1 MNEFYESY
9 SKAYVSVDCIIFGFD
24 NGELKVL
31 LGKRSMDPG
40 RGEWSLYGG
49 FVTPDESVD
58 EAAKRVLTN
67 LTGITDLY
75 MNQVGAYGA
84 INRDPGS
91 RVISIAYCALINT
104 NHYAESLRKK
114 FGLEW
119 ISINDLPQL
128 YSDHNQM
135 VTDALT
141 LLRNRLRT
149 EPLCFSLLPEMFTLT
164 QLQYVYEG
172 ILGKETDKRNFR
184 KRLKQSGILISTG
197 KIDKKSSRRGAVMF
211 RYNKECTDFH
221 F

>member
-1 MNEFYESY
+1 MNEFYEGY
-9 SKAYVSVDCIIFGFD
+9 IKAYVSVDCIIFGFD

-58 EAAKRVLTN
+58 DAAKRVLTS

-135 VTDALT
+135 VSDALVM
-141 LLRNRLRT
+141 LRNRLRT
-149 EPLCFSLLPEMFTLT
+149 EPLCFSLLPDMFTLT

-184 KRLKQSGILISTG
+184 KRIKQSGILLPTG

-211 RYNKECTDFH
+211 RYNKDCTYFH

>member
-49 FVTPDESVD
+49 FVAPDESVD

-211 RYNKECTDFH
+211 RYNKDCTDFR

>member
-49 FVTPDESVD
+49 FVAPDESVD

-91 RVISIAYCALINT
+91 RVISIAYCALINK

-211 RYNKECTDFH
+211 RYNKDCTDFR

>member
-49 FVTPDESVD
+49 FVAPDESVD

-84 INRDPGS
+84 VNRDPGS

-211 RYNKECTDFH
+211 RYNKDCTDFR